1 MMSEVCSPSLNTQFV
16 QFVKRNTS
24 LIKMVERAVWQK
36 LSQLIASESEN
47 ERQISQVLSHCT
59 TLKLDSPVLLAQLN
73 SGQICTPELFEE
85 KLIKTQWDKLLPSAI
100 RVRAAKTLFD
110 NFDDVPA
117 QVAVCIQ
124 KSILTP
130 EIKALAA
137 KVVIADPVLA
147 NSFPLQ
153 TFVQLCAATAFN
165 PNKEEFENLFSVV
178 DHQKSKVV
186 AQYLPI
192 ELIADFP
199 SYVSLTQ
206 LLEHLSMPEIS
217 EPESILQ
224 QVFARIESNEA
235 EVSKGDIAYLNRT
248 LKKEHLQDSV
258 NAHFKNIDNVKAT
271 LLCKLS
277 DSIDLAPQLKSA
289 IRTLLMNFQSDASRC
304 FLGAWRA
311 DLAVKYLDDSVRE
324 AISQNYSEFLDT
336 FEEGQEVLCDALPL
350 EHLPLY
356 AKYVTEL
363 RLNEYLQVHGEA
375 SSLEALSLLR
385 VSAVENNYFES
396 QLLIALFEQKLRQG
410 GASVQRITALFDD
423 FQKGLFEHHA
433 KSRTRIELS
442 ILAVC
447 QWLKEGQGISADR
460 FSKRSVCEGKLWFA
474 NIKDDKGVVTGE
486 KEPKALCRRNDCTK
500 CVFDGMENIDPF
512 KGKTYQRQY
521 VSLPR
526 ALTFTGLPFY
536 TLVHQLFGITAEH
549 LHQHDAFVRM
559 LSAIN
564 RWNEILEKLICR
576 QCDNPLQ
583 IAEHAKGSIG
593 HLAVGTTYW
602 HCGSETCASYG
613 ESVKI
618 SYCIGCQKYIDSR
631 DDQKSCTPYEI
642 RSYKK
647 FYICN
652 DCGSCC
658 SKHSGFAGICPHC
671 GRDGAFTDIVQKGR
685 TRAKCKHCNAV
696 TNIGH
701 FAFQVL
707 QKHKA
712 SGGAFSYIRSLS
724 KSPCHLA
731 GAVTDGAGN
740 THWLVADMPWQNQT
754 LYIFDLYESLR
765 TKKITRQ
772 TLSKYNEVY
781 DLKVIEKLALLGVDH
796 SRYGVQKVKS
806 PLEQLF
812 KESIAEGSFQR
823 NQNAIFDLVRRYF
836 KTLHDTDVWPHYNNV
851 EHKFT
856 TALHALSEQGF
867 NLSESDLNEEL
878 AKLERSRNQHVQKLS
893 ALKVFD
899 TDKPS
904 LINYLID
911 KFTLNEAELL
921 VSQLERHG
929 AKPLRNSDYSF
940 EHLHCIEKTER
951 AAPIVQKLLALP
963 RNVKPHYQIVGT
975 STSRCTSRSPNLMNL
990 PKESRHILKAG
1001 HGNSI
1006 IECDYKQ
1013 VEIGVLA
1020 ALSGDRQL
1028 ISDFNT
1034 GDVYERFG
1042 TALAVSREQAKVVL
1056 LGLIYGMSA
1065 STIATQLGV
1074 TKVIAETYINCFFAR
1089 YPDVKK
1095 YQNELVTQ
1103 GIEQGYVSS
1112 CTGLRRSVN
1121 RLVTKSPSI
1130 LNWEQNW
1137 FKNFPIQASAA
1148 AVFKLSI
1155 VELAGELQ
1163 GEQFKLL
1170 VPHYDAI
1177 VFEVPENQ
1185 TNHYTAQ
1192 VKAAMHRA
1200 MKKQF
1205 PILEPQIDVKS
1216 CGKSWGE
1223 QIQEVNTSDLYQR
1236 QGIDDLPF

>member
-1 MMSEVCSPSLNTQFV
+1 
-16 QFVKRNTS
+16 
-24 LIKMVERAVWQK
+24 
-36 LSQLIASESEN
+36 
-47 ERQISQVLSHCT
+47 
-59 TLKLDSPVLLAQLN
+59 
-73 SGQICTPELFEE
+73 
-85 KLIKTQWDKLLPSAI
+85 
-100 RVRAAKTLFD
+100 
-110 NFDDVPA
+110 
-117 QVAVCIQ
+117 
-124 KSILTP
+124 
-130 EIKALAA
+130 
-137 KVVIADPVLA
+137 
-147 NSFPLQ
+147 
-153 TFVQLCAATAFN
+153 
-165 PNKEEFENLFSVV
+165 
-178 DHQKSKVV
+178 
-186 AQYLPI
+186 
-192 ELIADFP
+192 
-199 SYVSLTQ
+199 
-206 LLEHLSMPEIS
+206 
-217 EPESILQ
+217 
-224 QVFARIESNEA
+224 
-235 EVSKGDIAYLNRT
+235 
-248 LKKEHLQDSV
+248 
-258 NAHFKNIDNVKAT
+258 
-271 LLCKLS
+271 
-277 DSIDLAPQLKSA
+277 
-289 IRTLLMNFQSDASRC
+289 
-304 FLGAWRA
+304 
-311 DLAVKYLDDSVRE
+311 
-324 AISQNYSEFLDT
+324 
-336 FEEGQEVLCDALPL
+336 
-350 EHLPLY
+350 
-356 AKYVTEL
+356 
-363 RLNEYLQVHGEA
+363 
-375 SSLEALSLLR
+375 
-385 VSAVENNYFES
+385 
-396 QLLIALFEQKLRQG
+396 
-410 GASVQRITALFDD
+410 
-423 FQKGLFEHHA
+423 
-433 KSRTRIELS
+433 
-442 ILAVC
+442 
-447 QWLKEGQGISADR
+447 
-460 FSKRSVCEGKLWFA
+460 
-474 NIKDDKGVVTGE
+474 
-486 KEPKALCRRNDCTK
+486 
-500 CVFDGMENIDPF
+500 
-512 KGKTYQRQY
+512 
-521 VSLPR
+521 
-526 ALTFTGLPFY
+526 
-536 TLVHQLFGITAEH
+536 
-549 LHQHDAFVRM
+549 
-559 LSAIN
+559 
-564 RWNEILEKLICR
+564 
-576 QCDNPLQ
+576 
-583 IAEHAKGSIG
+583 
-593 HLAVGTTYW
+593 
-602 HCGSETCASYG
+602 
-613 ESVKI
+613 
-618 SYCIGCQKYIDSR
+618 
-631 DDQKSCTPYEI
+631 
-642 RSYKK
+642 
-647 FYICN
+647 
-652 DCGSCC
+652 
-658 SKHSGFAGICPHC
+658 
-671 GRDGAFTDIVQKGR
+671 
-685 TRAKCKHCNAV
+685 
-696 TNIGH
+696 
-701 FAFQVL
+701 
-707 QKHKA
+707 
-712 SGGAFSYIRSLS
+712 
-724 KSPCHLA
+724 
-731 GAVTDGAGN
+731 
-740 THWLVADMPWQNQT
+740 
-754 LYIFDLYESLR
+754 
-765 TKKITRQ
+765 
-772 TLSKYNEVY
+772 SKYNEVY

-812 KESIAEGSFQR
+812 KESIVEGSFQR

-867 NLSESDLNEEL
+867 NLSESDLKEEL

-911 KFTLNEAELL
+911 KFTLDEAELL

-1074 TKVIAETYINCFFAR
+1074 TKVIAETYINSFFAR